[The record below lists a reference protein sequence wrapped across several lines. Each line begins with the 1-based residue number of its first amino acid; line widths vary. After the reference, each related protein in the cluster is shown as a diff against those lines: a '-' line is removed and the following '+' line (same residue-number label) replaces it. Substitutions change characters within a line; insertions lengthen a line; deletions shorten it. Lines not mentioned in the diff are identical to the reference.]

1 MIWKEVILFVWRV
14 EQDIYEI
21 SYGPIILLDFKILKM
36 SSGSHLKKIKIKIP
50 LAPVRIYLRGT
61 TRYGAF

>member
-36 SSGSHLKKIKIKIP
+36 SSGSHFKKKKS
-50 LAPVRIYLRGT
+50 LWHL
-61 TRYGAF
+61 